1 MLGLRRAAAIRGAAE
16 LLEELLDFRGKIVH
30 LALAGRSALAL
41 AFGVFSGDLDLDRH
55 DRGFDTIDQRRE
67 RRRILGQVGGGDG
80 RSVSGVSR
88 AERVAAEDAS
98 DAECGDRD
106 RGKDRVASPLWRCKT
121 GE

>member
-1 MLGLRRAAAIRGAAE
+1 MLGLRRTAAIRGAAE
-16 LLEELLDFRGKIVH
+16 LLEELLDFRGEIVH
-30 LALAGRSALAL
+30 LGGGAFAL
-41 AFGVFSGDLDLDRH
+41 AFGVFSGDLDLDRY
-55 DRGFDTIDQRRE
+55 DRGFDAVDQRGE
-67 RRRILGQVGGGDG
+67 RRGILGQVGSGDR